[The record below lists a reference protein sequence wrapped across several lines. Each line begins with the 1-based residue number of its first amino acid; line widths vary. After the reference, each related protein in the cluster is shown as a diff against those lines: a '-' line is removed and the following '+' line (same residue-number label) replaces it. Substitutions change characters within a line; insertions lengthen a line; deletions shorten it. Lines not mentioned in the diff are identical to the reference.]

1 MSPSSESESTIYRPG
16 PPSGPRETESRAWL
30 GLALVTALGAILRII
45 WLNMVDTQPVTDFH
59 WYFERAAEMAKNM
72 GYQVDG
78 QFTAYWP
85 VGYPGALSLLFRIT
99 GPNVWAAKIFQLC
112 WTTACIPLTFWIA
125 QRLFRSHLT
134 AFIAA
139 LIVAIHPSFI
149 AYTGILASEP
159 LFTGL
164 SLWGSL
170 VLLKARDDRR
180 KLLWGGVLF
189 GLAALVRP
197 QAIVVPLIV
206 LAAAWFIDDKPV
218 RSFAFW
224 RAAGLTMVAAIAVM
238 SPWLVRCW
246 VVFGEPVFVST
257 NGGDNLLIGANEKA
271 EGRYRNPD
279 DSGLVRASSMTETER
294 DKAARAAGKDWL
306 LHNKRRWLK
315 LAAPKLENTFWY
327 ATDAPYWAFQ
337 KQFGVLTAP
346 GLGADKPLYKTSQ
359 SVAQGFQN
367 LLMTLLLIGTAG
379 LFLLKIGPKP
389 RVPVPALPFLMIGFV
404 GALSV
409 VFFGNPRFGFPAAP
423 FIAMIPAHLP
433 TAVIHRLR
441 QLGRPK
447 GAEAEATAES

>member
-1 MSPSSESESTIYRPG
+1 MSRSSDTDSPIYRPG

-30 GLALVTALGAILRII
+30 GLALVTALGAILRMI
-45 WLNMVDTQPVTDFH
+45 WLQTVDTQPVTDFH
-59 WYFERAAEMAKNM
+59 WYFVRAAEMARNM
-72 GYQVDG
+72 GYQEDG

-85 VGYPGALSLLFRIT
+85 VGYPAALSALFRIT
-99 GPNVWAAKIFQLC
+99 GPSVMAAKIFQLC

-134 AFIAA
+134 AFLAA
-139 LIVAIHPSFI
+139 LIIAIHPSFI
-149 AYTGILASEP
+149 AYTSILASEP

-164 SLWGSL
+164 SLWGTL
-170 VLLKARDDRR
+170 VLLKARDNTRR
-180 KLLWGGVLF
+180 LLWGGVLF

-197 QAIVVPLIV
+197 QAIVLPLIV
-206 LAAAWFIDDKPV
+206 LAAAWLLDDKPV

-224 RAAGLTMVAAIAVM
+224 RATGLAFLASIVVM
-238 SPWLVRCW
+238 APWLARCW
-246 VVFGEPVFVST
+246 VIFGEPVFVST
-257 NGGDNLLIGANEKA
+257 NGGDNLLIGANDQA
-271 EGRYRNPD
+271 EGRYRSPD
-279 DSGLVRASSMTETER
+279 DSGLVRSSAMTETER
-294 DKAARAAGKDWL
+294 DKAARAAGKDWI
-306 LHNKRRWLK
+306 LHNKRRWLG
-315 LAAPKLENTFWY
+315 LAEPKLTNTFWK

-337 KQFGVLTAP
+337 TERGKLIAP
-346 GLGADKPLYKTSQ
+346 GMGADKPLYKASQ
-359 SVAQGFQN
+359 SVTQGFQN

-389 RVPVPALPFLMIGFV
+389 RVPVPALPFLIIGFI
-404 GALSV
+404 GMLSI

-447 GAEAEATAES
+447 GASAEATAES